1 MAFPKKRKPLVFTE
15 EEREMLQAIRRARSE
30 QKRRTVRAGILL
42 DAASGKM
49 SDQAIAHAH
58 GVNRNTVVL
67 CVNKCL
73 RFGWK
78 AALGE
83 LPRSGRPR
91 RLRDEA
97 TTWVLHCAC
106 QKPKELGYSYELW
119 TYGLLTQHLRQHCE
133 AAGYPELRRLS
144 RSKLHKILTQ
154 AELRPHKI
162 RYYVERRDPDFEA
175 KMTAVLHVYKEVAIV
190 NEGRLRGELRELP
203 LVTISY
209 DEKPGLQALAV
220 KSPDLPP
227 VPGHHPSPTRD
238 YEYERLGTVSL
249 LAGLDLHT
257 GQVTEIVR
265 DTHKSSDFIAFL
277 QKLDA
282 RYPAGIPIRLLLDN
296 HSAHISRETQAYL
309 QTVPGRFRF
318 AFTPTHG
325 SWLNLVET
333 LFSKMA
339 RSMLRGIRVATKEE
353 LVQRIHQY
361 FEQVNAD
368 PVVFRWK
375 YKMDEVVI
383 D

>member
-1 MAFPKKRKPLVFTE
+1 MAFPKKRKPLVFTQE
-15 EEREMLQAIRRARSE
+15 ELEKLQAIHKARSE
-30 QKRRTVRAGILL
+30 EKRRTVRAGILL

-49 SDQAIAHAH
+49 SDQAIARAH

-83 LPRSGRPR
+83 LPRPGRPR
-91 RLRDEA
+91 RLSDEA

-106 QKPKELGYSYELW
+106 QKPKQVGYSYELW
-119 TYGLLTQHLRQHCE
+119 TYGLLTRYIHQRCE
-133 AAGYPELRRLS
+133 AGGYPELRRLS

-162 RYYVERRDPDFEA
+162 RYYVERRDPDFES
-175 KMTAVLHVYKEVAIV
+175 KMAAVLHVYKEVEIV
-190 NEGRLRGELRELP
+190 NQGLLRGELREAP
-203 LVTISY
+203 VITISC
-209 DEKPGLQALAV
+209 DEKPGVQALAP

-227 VPGHHPSPTRD
+227 LPGQYPSHTRD

-249 LAGLDLHT
+249 LAGLDH
-257 GQVTEIVR
+257 
-265 DTHKSSDFIAFL
+265 
-277 QKLDA
+277 
-282 RYPAGIPIRLLLDN
+282 
-296 HSAHISRETQAYL
+296 HSAHISRETQAHL

-361 FEQVNAD
+361 FEEVNAD

-375 YKMDEVVI
+375 YKLDEVTI

>member
-15 EEREMLQAIRRARSE
+15 EELATLQAIRKARSE
-30 QKRRTVRAGILL
+30 QRRRTVRAGILL

-49 SDQAIAHAH
+49 SDQAIARAH

-67 CVNKCL
+67 CISKCL

-119 TYGLLTQHLRQHCE
+119 TYGLLTQHLRQRCE
-133 AAGYPELRRLS
+133 AVGYPELRRLS

-154 AELRPHKI
+154 AELHPHKI

-175 KMTAVLHVYKEVAIV
+175 KMAAVLHVDKEVAIV
-190 NEGRLRGELRELP
+190 NEGLLRGELREAP
-203 LVTISY
+203 LITISY
-209 DEKPGLQALAV
+209 DEKPGLQALAA

-227 VPGHHPSPTRD
+227 VPGQHPSPTRD
-238 YEYERLGTVSL
+238 YEYERRGTVSL
-249 LAGLDLHT
+249 LAGLDLHS

-277 QKLDA
+277 RKLDA
-282 RYPAGIPIRLLLDN
+282 RYPAGTPIRLLLDN
-296 HSAHISRETQAYL
+296 HSAHISRETQSYL

-368 PVVFRWK
+368 PVVFRWR
-375 YKMDEVVI
+375 YKMDEVTI